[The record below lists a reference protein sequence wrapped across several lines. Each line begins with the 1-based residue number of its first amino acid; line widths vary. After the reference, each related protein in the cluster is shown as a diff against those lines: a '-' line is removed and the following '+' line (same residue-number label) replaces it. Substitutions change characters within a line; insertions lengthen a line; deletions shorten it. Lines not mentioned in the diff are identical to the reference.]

1 MFIKKGKILILWG
14 LIVGL
19 MIIIV
24 IQAFGSHGFVM
35 VNESGALKPENKTTK
50 NIAAKVG
57 EKSNNEKTFDGKTI
71 RVCIKGAVKK
81 PGTVILPE
89 NSRLEDGIKEA
100 GGLKSNAATKYLNL
114 ADFLEDGAF
123 VYILNTVEE
132 KKNTSIDSGDSSLPA
147 DKQKSGK
154 VNINSA
160 TDKELDALPGV
171 GESTAKKIIDYR
183 KSKGKFKKIEDLK
196 NVSGIGD
203 AKFSSIKEFIKV
215 R

>member
-1 MFIKKGKILILWG
+1 MFVKKGKILVLWG
-14 LIVGL
+14 MIVGL
-19 MIIIV
+19 IIIIV

-35 VNESGALKPENKTTK
+35 VNGSSALKPENKTNKSIVTK
-50 NIAAKVG
+50 ASENH
-57 EKSNNEKTFDGKTI
+57 NNEKTFDGKTI

-123 VYILNTVEE
+123 IYILNTEEE
-132 KKNTSIDSGDSSLPA
+132 KKNTSIDPGETNLPS
-147 DKQKSGK
+147 DKQKVGK
-154 VNINSA
+154 ININSA
-160 TDKELDALPGV
+160 TDKELDTLPGI

>member
-1 MFIKKGKILILWG
+1 MFVKKGKILLLWG

-19 MIIIV
+19 MIVIV
-24 IQAFGSHGFVM
+24 TQAFGSHGFVI
-35 VNESGALKPENKTTK
+35 VNGSGALKPENETRK
-50 NIAAKVG
+50 NISAKAG
-57 EKSNNEKTFDGKTI
+57 EKSNDVKTFVGKTI
-71 RVCIKGAVKK
+71 RICIKGAVKK

-123 VYILNTVEE
+123 IYILNTVEE
-132 KKNTSIDSGDSSLPA
+132 KKNTSINPGDTSLPS
-147 DKQKSGK
+147 DKPKSGK

-160 TDKELDALPGV
+160 TDKELDTLPGV

-183 KSKGKFKKIEDLK
+183 KAKGKFKKIEDLK

>member
-1 MFIKKGKILILWG
+1 MFVKKGKILVLWG
-14 LIVGL
+14 MIVGL
-19 MIIIV
+19 IIIIV

-35 VNESGALKPENKTTK
+35 VNESSVLKPENKTTK
-50 NIAAKVG
+50 NTVNKT
-57 EKSNNEKTFDGKTI
+57 SEKTNSEKIFDGKTI

-123 VYILNTVEE
+123 IYIVNTEEE
-132 KKNTSIDSGDSSLPA
+132 KKNTSIGPGETNLPS
-147 DKQKSGK
+147 DKQKVGK

-160 TDKELDALPGV
+160 TDKELDILPGI